1 MVNETVT
8 MELKNG
14 TQVSGTIT
22 AVDSSMNAHLK
33 QVKVTVRHKNPVSM
47 AYLSIRGANIR
58 YVILPDHADLNILL
72 IDDAPKQNPPKYP
85 AGSKKAKKVRCKF
98 TWLADMTIPHGPLYL
113 LAGAAVTFAV
123 QKLGWLDMEMGGT
136 SLVNFRGT
144 RGMDDVRDAPDA
156 SAWDG
161 LRQILQQWEFT
172 TNYAVVVGDAKHGRL
187 FTYEGGNFTL
197 KTKIPT
203 GSTSKWPSA
212 MMFAGLV
219 EDGSVG
225 LDDPVHKHL
234 SWWTKDPKDPRSTV
248 TFRMLLSFTSGFGD
262 GHPGEEANTRAG
274 REWRQANGRAELMS
288 ARRLAGKECDS
299 TSGDILS
306 CGKYIYNNVKLIGKP
321 GQVYS
326 YNSNHLQLAAAVAV
340 TVTGLDIQQVIQ
352 KYLVEA
358 FDMKDS
364 SYPGSCPDF
373 GGGLFTTGV
382 DYEKFMAGLLAYKTF
397 SKELIDASE
406 VDATPFLKDYYTL
419 YGDYGFG
426 HFLMCFDSVKGFTKE
441 CEEAQCHMDP
451 GAFGFI
457 PLYDRKNNY
466 YMQVVAAEIP
476 PTGSYPLSGIPEYLA
491 VGIKPHVDA
500 IMTGQVTSN
509 PMEQLSHNPQFLSL
523 SMSDVN
529 YCLNCKLH
537 PKSCS

>member
-1 MVNETVT
+1 M
-8 MELKNG
+8 
-14 TQVSGTIT
+14 S
-22 AVDSSMNAHLK
+22 
-33 QVKVTVRHKNPVSM
+33 
-47 AYLSIRGANIR
+47 
-58 YVILPDHADLNILL
+58 HA
-72 IDDAPKQNPPKYP
+72 P
-85 AGSKKAKKVRCKF
+85 
-98 TWLADMTIPHGPLYL
+98 WYL
-113 LAGAAVTFAV
+113 LVGAAATFAV
-123 QKLGWLDMEMGGT
+123 QKYGGYVWQ
-136 SLVNFRGT
+136 LRDQVGVRGAT
-144 RGMDDVRDAPDA
+144 PVREAPDA
-156 SAWDG
+156 SAWEP

-172 TNYAVVVGDAKHGRL
+172 TEYAVAVGDAKHGRL

-219 EDGSVG
+219 NDGSVKS
-225 LDDPVHKHL
+225 LDDPIFRYL
-234 SWWTKDPKDPRSTV
+234 PWWTQDPKDPRSTV
-248 TFRMLLSFTSGFGD
+248 TFRMLLTFTSGFGD

-274 REWRQANGRAELMS
+274 REWRRANRPNQTQVAV
-288 ARRLAGKECDS
+288 RRLAAKPCDA
-299 TSGDILS
+299 TSGCIIG
-306 CGKYIYNNVKLIGKP
+306 CAKYIYENVKLIGTP

-340 TVTGLDIQQVIQ
+340 TVTGMDIQKVIQ

-358 FDMKDS
+358 FDMQDS

-373 GGGLFTTGV
+373 GGSLYTTGA
-382 DYEKFMAGLLAYKTF
+382 DYEKFMRQLLGHQTLK
-397 SKELIDASE
+397 KEIIDASE
-406 VDATPFLKDYYTL
+406 VDATPFMKNFYTL

-476 PTGSYPLSGIPEYLA
+476 PTGYYPLSGIPEYLA
-491 VGIKPHVDA
+491 VAIKPHIDA
-500 IMTGQVTSN
+500 IMTKSVSAN

-523 SMSDVN
+523 SLADVN
-529 YCLNCKLH
+529 YCLNCKLN

>member
-1 MVNETVT
+1 MFQLYVT
-8 MELKNG
+8 FSVLWSCVG
-14 TQVSGTIT
+14 S
-22 AVDSSMNAHLK
+22 
-33 QVKVTVRHKNPVSM
+33 RHRLGRFSQ
-47 AYLSIRGANIR
+47 LTH
-58 YVILPDHADLNILL
+58 ILA
-72 IDDAPKQNPPKYP
+72 
-85 AGSKKAKKVRCKF
+85 
-98 TWLADMTIPHGPLYL
+98 MTIPQGPLYL
-113 LAGAAVTFAV
+113 LAGAALTLAANHFGSF
-123 QKLGWLDMEMGGT
+123 QWSQLWQER
-136 SLVNFRGT
+136 SNFRGASSAEV
-144 RGMDDVRDAPDA
+144 GLSEPPDA
-156 SAWDG
+156 SAWDA
-161 LRQILQQWEFT
+161 LRQILQGWEFT
-172 TNYAVVVGDAKHGRL
+172 TEYAVVVGDAKHGRL

-219 EDGSVG
+219 EDGTVKS
-225 LDDPVHKHL
+225 LDDPVYKYL
-234 SWWTKDPKDPRSTV
+234 PWWTKDPKDLRSTV

-262 GHPGEEANTRAG
+262 GHPGEEANTRQA
-274 REWRQANGRAELMS
+274 RAWRAANGATPELVS
-288 ARRLAGKECDS
+288 SRRLAAKQCDN
-299 TSGDILS
+299 TAGDILS
-306 CGKYIYNNVKLIGKP
+306 CAKWIYENVKLIGKP

-340 TVTGLDIQQVIQ
+340 TTTGLNIQQVIQ

-364 SYPGSCPDF
+364 SYPGNCPDF

-382 DYEKFMAGLLAYKTF
+382 DYEKFMAGLLGYKTF
-397 SKELIDASE
+397 SKKLIDASE
-406 VDATPFLKDYYTL
+406 VDATPFMKDYYTL

-457 PLYDRKNNY
+457 PLYDRKNKY

-476 PTGSYPLSGIPEYLA
+476 PSGSYPLSGIPEYLA
-491 VGIKPHVDA
+491 VGIKPHIDA
-500 IMTGQVTSN
+500 IMTGKVTGN

-523 SMSDVN
+523 SLSDVN
-529 YCLNCKLH
+529 YCLDCKLH
-537 PKSCS
+537 PKNCS

>member
-1 MVNETVT
+1 
-8 MELKNG
+8 
-14 TQVSGTIT
+14 
-22 AVDSSMNAHLK
+22 
-33 QVKVTVRHKNPVSM
+33 M
-47 AYLSIRGANIR
+47 A
-58 YVILPDHADLNILL
+58 
-72 IDDAPKQNPPKYP
+72 
-85 AGSKKAKKVRCKF
+85 
-98 TWLADMTIPHGPLYL
+98 IPQGPLYL
-113 LAGAAVTFAV
+113 LAGAALTLAAHHLS
-123 QKLGWLDMEMGGT
+123 LGSWSQLWQTAGG
-136 SLVNFRGT
+136 SSNFRGA
-144 RGMDDVRDAPDA
+144 GSSPGSPPDA
-156 SAWDG
+156 SAWDA

-219 EDGSVG
+219 EDGTVKS
-225 LDDPVHKHL
+225 LDDPVYKYL
-234 SWWTKDPKDPRSTV
+234 PWWTKDPKDPRSTV

-262 GHPGEEANTRAG
+262 GHPGEEANTRQA
-274 REWRQANGRAELMS
+274 RAWRAKQPVVSE
-288 ARRLAGKECDS
+288 RRLAAKQCDN
-299 TSGDILS
+299 TAGDILS
-306 CGKYIYNNVKLIGKP
+306 CAKWIYENVKLIGKP

-340 TVTGLDIQQVIQ
+340 TTTGLNIQKVIQ

-358 FDMKDS
+358 FDMRDS
-364 SYPGSCPDF
+364 SYPGNCPDF

-397 SKELIDASE
+397 SKSLIDASE
-406 VDATPFLKDYYTL
+406 VDATPFMKDYYTL

-441 CEEAQCHMDP
+441 CQEAQCHMDP

-491 VGIKPHVDA
+491 VGIKPHIDA
-500 IMTGQVTSN
+500 IMTGKVTGN
-509 PMEQLSHNPQFLSL
+509 PMEQLSHNPQLLSL
-523 SMSDVN
+523 SLSDVN
-529 YCLNCKLH
+529 YCLDCKLH
-537 PKSCS
+537 PKNCS